1 VRVLNFEV
9 LMTGNE
15 IREQF
20 LEYFERHGHTRVR
33 SSPLLPANDPTLL
46 FTNAGMNQFKDVF
59 LGVEKRE
66 YVRAC
71 SSQKCLRAGGKHN
84 DLDEVGKTARH
95 QTFFEMLGNF
105 SFGDYFKEDA
115 TRFAW
120 DLLVNE
126 FKLDPAR
133 MWFTVF
139 EGDDE
144 VGPDE
149 DAEKFW
155 EAVGAPRDRILRFGR
170 KDNFW
175 QMGETGPCGPCSE
188 IHYYMGEDPGDAENC
203 AANVNGPGDTITELW
218 NLVFMQFVRIEM
230 QELTK
235 AGSFKKGGYQLDPL
249 PKPSVDTG
257 MGLERLCVV
266 LQGVRSNYET
276 DLLKNIVEFVAKLSG
291 RKYEAETQEGF
302 AMRVIADHARATAFS
317 IADGI
322 LPANEGRNY
331 VLRKIMRRAIY
342 QGRHALGF
350 EDLFFYK
357 VTNEVVNRMAEAYP
371 ELETHREFIEKM
383 VRLEEERFGSTL
395 TIGLQKLDELIEK
408 NRSYPPVIVSGSVD
422 AIELAKLYDTFGTPI
437 DLMYVTLSSYR
448 NTIHKEEYGWHVG
461 RKGDFADVSKLTE
474 EQFREL
480 IEDALKEIQQHS
492 ISDKPQ
498 HKIASKPAYIALTR
512 RANTRAEFKGYEAT
526 RIDDAKVVALLRGDA
541 EVQLLNEGDE
551 GEVVLDQT
559 PFYAESGG
567 QVGDVGSFI
576 NPPADAGGTDLIAAV
591 RGDLK
596 QATRGDL
603 IASVVDTYSPAQG
616 LIVHKVKVEK
626 GTLKVGDT
634 VAAEV
639 DVEKRDATRR
649 NHTATHL
656 MHAALRE
663 VLGTHV
669 KQAGSVVAPNY
680 LRFDFTHYQP
690 LTDAE
695 MEEIE
700 RLVNYYILRNE
711 PVQTDEMAVE
721 EAMRSGAMALFGEKY
736 GEKVR
741 VLSIKGA
748 EGIFSK
754 ELCGGT
760 HVRATGDI
768 GVFKITSDE
777 SIASGVRRI
786 RAVTGIDAYERFR
799 EDEKIIE
806 QVAGNLRTS
815 RAELPAVIGKLQDE
829 LKKARREADD
839 LRMKIATGAVD
850 SAASNGEEAREVAG
864 VRVLAKEASGLDA
877 AGMRQLSDTLLARI
891 KSGVV
896 VLGRSNDGKASL
908 IVRTSDDLTKRVP
921 AGKVI
926 KELAPI
932 IGGKG
937 GGKADMAEGG
947 GSQPEKLAEALE
959 ASYGVVER
967 MLGS

>member
-1 VRVLNFEV
+1 
-9 LMTGNE
+9 MTGNE
-15 IREQF
+15 IRETF
-20 LEYFERHGHTRVR
+20 LKYFERHGHTRVR

-59 LGVEKRE
+59 LGLEKRD

-115 TRFAW
+115 VKFAW

-126 FKLDPAR
+126 YKLDPAR
-133 MWFTVF
+133 MWFTVYG
-139 EGDDE
+139 GDEE
-144 VGPDE
+144 VSADE
-149 DAEKFW
+149 DAERFW
-155 EAVGAPRDRILRFGR
+155 EQVGAPRERILRFGR

-188 IHYYMGEDPGDAENC
+188 IHYYMGPDPSDAENC
-203 AANVNGPGDTITELW
+203 AAKVNGPGDTITELW
-218 NLVFMQFVRIEM
+218 NLVFMQFDRSEVSPGKYV
-230 QELTK
+230 LT
-235 AGSFKKGGYQLDPL
+235 PL
-249 PKPSVDTG
+249 PAPSVDTG
-257 MGLERLCVV
+257 MGLERLAVV
-266 LQGVRSNYET
+266 LQGVKSNYET
-276 DLLKNIVEFVAKLSG
+276 DLLGPIIEFTAKLAG
-291 RKYEAETQEGF
+291 RAYEPETQEGF

-322 LPANEGRNY
+322 LPGNEGRNY

-342 QGRHALGF
+342 QGRHTLGF
-350 EDLFFYK
+350 QDSFFHE
-357 VTNEVVNRMAEAYP
+357 VTNFVVDQMHEPYP
-371 ELETHREFIEKM
+371 ELEAQRDFIEKM
-383 VRLEEERFGSTL
+383 VKLEEERFGATM
-395 TIGLQKLDELIEK
+395 TVGLQKLDDLFAQTPK
-408 NRSYPPVIVSGSVD
+408 DQPPGYTD
-422 AIELAKLYDTFGTPI
+422 LARLYDTFGTPR
-437 DLMYVTLSSYR
+437 DLIRVSL
-448 NTIHKEEYGWHVG
+448 EERG
-461 RKGDFADVSKLTE
+461 FATDE
-474 EQFREL
+474 EQFNQSFDAALQRLQHAGKQETASRGKTNSATRHLLDPRNYTSDFTGYKETTTYPVRVMAIIKAQEQINEL
-480 IEDALKEIQQHS
+480 KAGEEGE
-492 ISDKPQ
+492 
-498 HKIASKPAYIALTR
+498 IALDR
-512 RANTRAEFKGYEAT
+512 
-526 RIDDAKVVALLRGDA
+526 
-541 EVQLLNEGDE
+541 
-551 GEVVLDQT
+551 T
-559 PFYAESGG
+559 PFYAEAGG
-567 QVGDVGSFI
+567 QVGDTGQLISG
-576 NPPADAGGTDLIAAV
+576 DGTVHA
-591 RGDLK
+591 
-596 QATRGDL
+596 
-603 IASVVDTYSPAQG
+603 
-616 LIVHKVKVEK
+616 IV
-626 GTLKVGDT
+626 TDT
-634 VAAEV
+634 VSPVSGLVLHRVTVDRGIIKACPQIHVSVSDQRPLPDDRPLQLFRAEV

-663 VLGTHV
+663 VLGSHV

-680 LRFDFTHYQP
+680 LRFDFSHYQP
-690 LTDAE
+690 LTRSE
-695 MEEIE
+695 IEEIE
-700 RLVNYYILRNE
+700 NLVNYHILRNE

-748 EGIFSK
+748 EDIFSK

-786 RAVTGIDAYERFR
+786 RAVTGVDAFQRFR
-799 EDEKIIE
+799 ESETIVEKV
-806 QVAGNLRTS
+806 VADLRTS
-815 RAELPAVIGKLQDE
+815 RAELPAVVGKLQED
-829 LKKARREADD
+829 LKKARREADE
-839 LRMKIATGAVD
+839 LRMKIATGA
-850 SAASNGEEAREVAG
+850 AAGSFNGDESRDVAG
-864 VRVLAKEASGLDA
+864 VRVVAREASGLDA

-896 VLGRSNDGKASL
+896 VIGRSNDGKASL

-921 AGKVI
+921 AGLVI

-947 GSQPEKLAEALE
+947 GNQPEKLFEALE
-959 ASYGVVER
+959 ASYGVVKQL
-967 MLGS
+967 LG